1 MNPFWKI
8 SLAVSLITL
17 VLNCF
22 GLVYFFGFFRGSFEE
37 FKSHTKESL
46 KRLESVFF
54 KDVHV
59 VAKPAEATGDFS
71 TRKERHEVA

>member
-8 SLAVSLITL
+8 SLAITMASF
-17 VLNCF
+17 VLNLF
-22 GLVYFFGFFRGSFEE
+22 GMVYFFGFFRGSFEE
-37 FKSHTKESL
+37 FKTQTKESL

-59 VAKPAEATGDFS
+59 VARPAEAAGDFS

>member
-8 SLAVSLITL
+8 SLAITIAGF
-17 VLNCF
+17 VLNLF

-37 FKSHTKESL
+37 FKSQTKESL

-59 VAKPAEATGDFS
+59 VAKSAETTADYS